1 MMKKKT
7 ALCLMVML
15 IISAI
20 VNSKTQNVN
29 TTFGNAEIVKCPYC
43 GTKKELM
50 NIVSGNTF
58 GAVYWSD
65 NKRKAPM
72 LPQVSPVQKC
82 SHCKKYYFKRKNEH
96 GVGKNTSSERGEL
109 TYSEWKKAYIQFMA
123 EKISGKDKVD
133 LYFWLIQAYNDH
145 YFRNP
150 KAHAPTKAEYDFF
163 VKITLSFI
171 KSFDW
176 TQVDYPLLKAELY
189 REAGK
194 MQECAKIL
202 KSISYKSLQ
211 DFEKDIYN
219 GIKKRMNNNDSKVF
233 KL

>member
-1 MMKKKT
+1 MQK
-7 ALCLMVML
+7 LLRVH
-15 IISAI
+15 I
-20 VNSKTQNVN
+20 VGQ
-29 TTFGNAEIVKCPYC
+29 
-43 GTKKELM
+43 KKELM
-50 NIVSGNTF
+50 NIVTGNTF
-58 GAVYWSD
+58 GAAYWSD
-65 NKRKAPM
+65 NKRIAPM

-82 SHCKKYYFKRKNEH
+82 PHCKKYYYKRKNEH

-109 TYSEWKKAYIQFMA
+109 SYAEWKKAYNQFTA

-145 YFRNP
+145 YYRNP
-150 KAHAPTKAEYDFF
+150 KSHAPTKAEYDFF

-171 KSFDW
+171 KGFDW
-176 TQVDYPLLKAELY
+176 AQVNHPLLKAELY

-194 MQECAKIL
+194 MQECAKVL
-202 KSISYKSLQ
+202 KSIPYKSLQ

-219 GIKKRMNNNDSKVF
+219 GIQKRMNNKDSKVF